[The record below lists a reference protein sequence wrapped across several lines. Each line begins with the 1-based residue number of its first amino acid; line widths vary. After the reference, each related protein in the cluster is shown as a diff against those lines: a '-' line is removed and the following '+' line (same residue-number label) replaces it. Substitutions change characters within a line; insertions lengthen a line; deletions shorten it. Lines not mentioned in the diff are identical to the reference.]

1 MALELH
7 DPELDT
13 LAGEVSRLTGEA
25 VEDVLRA
32 ALRERL
38 ASERAKRE
46 RQADVKAEIDAI
58 VARVALLPVLDHRS
72 PDEILGYDENGP
84 PSRW

>member
-7 DPELDT
+7 DPELDA

-38 ASERAKRE
+38 ASERGKRE
-46 RQADVKAEIDAI
+46 RQANMKAEIDAI
-58 VARVALLPVLDHRS
+58 VARVALLPVLDPRS
-72 PDEILGYDENGP
+72 PDEILGYDENGL
-84 PSRW
+84 PS